1 MRCCRTRVNL
11 NKRYGLCGQQQQ
23 HQQQQ
28 QQQSARFYCSD
39 SRDSDD
45 EIISTGFRRHGLGQA
60 VILVQQGADIQE
72 LPIIVRR
79 YGHNDITA
87 LYSKKLPLGGGGEDC
102 GGSSGGGGFS
112 SINTD
117 DQSAEQ
123 QQTDEPTATSS
134 ISPTSSTVKPA
145 ISAASTNSHTNVVIN
160 PVTDYDTIIKL
171 LEKCET
177 GENVL
182 QLIGSLPEN
191 ELEPDV
197 LVFAL
202 ERLLRIESHQT
213 LKCLETSNDQY
224 RQLLDGVCRVCDTTI
239 LLNILRQLQSMLFM
253 NQSIDQ
259 LCDEILARCADG
271 CLNVMEICEA
281 VHCFVECQ
289 RFSGAEKFWSGLS
302 DAAADN
308 HINENNIKFV
318 FEILPKLKV
327 SRRMVVGILDRRILE
342 VFPLLKPDAV
352 ADIMEAIRECRIGGH
367 TNCTLKAITRWLNV
381 NIHAVN
387 ETHLEQIIHCLT
399 GLRYTD
405 ADCENAIERYVKAK
419 AIKIKSQTLIVEIL
433 KHVNEFRLLNA
444 HILNGCSE
452 FFIKEFKNIDPGY
465 IRDIVGPFGTLS
477 FQPFST
483 MKFWQTIELYLH
495 ENFNKIPIA
504 HIVDIM
510 LATVYLELY
519 PLNFVD
525 RVFNRH
531 FMHHLHSTTP
541 MNELPLVRE
550 KIKLLDM
557 ALTLECAA
565 YKGPFL
571 PRQIG
576 NQVILENRIK
586 RIINDNVD
594 IITTVAGDK
603 TSYSTYCMPHQLPQC
618 TLYAIDIL
626 FHPPGFSLL
635 NYNKLRDR
643 NVLVAA
649 LIHLPE
655 HYDASGTY
663 LIGEQQMRI
672 RHLRH
677 IGLKVV
683 SMQYTQLTKLSMHR
697 KELYDYMVE
706 QMKQAQ
712 PAITSERNE

>member
-1 MRCCRTRVNL
+1 M
-11 NKRYGLCGQQQQ
+11 CG
-23 HQQQQ
+23 QQQQ
-28 QQQSARFYCSD
+28 QQQSTRYYCSD

-45 EIISTGFRRHGLGQA
+45 EIISSGFKAQRHGLGQA
-60 VILVQQGADIQE
+60 VILVQQGGDIRE
-72 LPIIVRR
+72 LPVIVRR
-79 YGHNDITA
+79 YGHSDITA
-87 LYSKKLPLGGGGEDC
+87 FYSKKLPLGGGGGGGGVD
-102 GGSSGGGGFS
+102 GGSSGSGFT
-112 SINTD
+112 ITN
-117 DQSAEQ
+117 DQSTDQ
-123 QQTDEPTATSS
+123 QQSGEPTTTTTTDNAQH
-134 ISPTSSTVKPA
+134 IS
-145 ISAASTNSHTNVVIN
+145 ASTNHHANVVIN
-160 PVTDYDTIIKL
+160 PVTDCDTIIKL

-177 GENVL
+177 GDSVL

-191 ELEPDV
+191 ELEPDA

-202 ERLLRIESHQT
+202 EKLLRIESMQK
-213 LKCLETSNDQY
+213 LKCLETANEQY
-224 RQLLDGVCRVCDTTI
+224 HQLLDGVCRVCDTTI
-239 LLNILRQLQSMLFM
+239 LLNILRQLQCMLCM

-271 CLNVMEICEA
+271 CLSVMEICEA
-281 VHCFVECQ
+281 VHRFVECQ
-289 RFSGAEKFWSGLS
+289 RFDGAEKFWSGLS
-302 DAAADN
+302 DAAADQ

-327 SRRMVVGILDRRILE
+327 SRRMVVGILDRRIIE

-352 ADIMEAIRECRIGGH
+352 ADIMEAIRECRNGGH

-387 ETHLEQIIHCLT
+387 ETHLEQIVHCMTALS
-399 GLRYTD
+399 YTD
-405 ADCENAIERYVKAK
+405 ADFESAIERYVKAK
-419 AIKIKSQTLIVEIL
+419 AIKIKSQTLIVEML
-433 KHVNEFRLLNA
+433 KHVNDFRLLNT

-452 FFIKEFKNIDPGY
+452 FFIKESENIDPGY
-465 IRDIVGPFGTLS
+465 IRDIVCPFGTLC
-477 FQPFST
+477 FQPFNT
-483 MKFWQTIELYLH
+483 MKFWQTIETYLH

-510 LATVYLELY
+510 LATVYLELF
-519 PLNFVD
+519 PVNFID

-531 FMHHLHSTTP
+531 FMHLLHSTTP
-541 MNELPLVRE
+541 MNELPMVRE
-550 KIKLLDM
+550 KIKLLDI
-557 ALTLECAA
+557 ALTLESTA
-565 YKGPFL
+565 YKGPLL

-576 NQVILENRIK
+576 NQVNIENRVK
-586 RIINDNVD
+586 RIINDNMDV
-594 IITTVAGDK
+594 ITTVAGGT
-603 TSYSTYCMPHQLPQC
+603 TSYSTYCMPHQLPEC

-635 NYNKLRDR
+635 NYNKTKDR

-655 HYDASGTY
+655 HYDASGSY

-683 SMQYTQLTKLSMHR
+683 SLQYTQLTKLSMHR
-697 KELYDYMVE
+697 KELYEYIVE

-712 PAITSERNE
+712 SAIINEPTDQ

>member
-1 MRCCRTRVNL
+1 MSYFILNQLRCCRSRVNL

-23 HQQQQ
+23 P
-28 QQQSARFYCSD
+28 QQSARYYCSD

-45 EIISTGFRRHGLGQA
+45 EIISNGFKVQRHGLGQA
-60 VILVQQGADIQE
+60 VILVQQGVDIQE
-72 LPIIVRR
+72 LPVIVRR
-79 YGHNDITA
+79 YGQNDITA
-87 LYSKKLPLGGGGEDC
+87 FYSKKLPLGGGG
-102 GGSSGGGGFS
+102 GGSSGGSDSGFT
-112 SINTD
+112 NTN
-117 DQSAEQ
+117 DQN
-123 QQTDEPTATSS
+123 TEPTTSEE
-134 ISPTSSTVKPA
+134 STTTEHILTHA
-145 ISAASTNSHTNVVIN
+145 NVVLN
-160 PVTDYDTIIKL
+160 PVTDCDTIIKL

-182 QLIGSLPEN
+182 QLIASLPEN
-191 ELEPDV
+191 ELEPDA
-197 LVFAL
+197 LVFGL
-202 ERLLRIESHQT
+202 EKLLRIEPMQT
-213 LKCLETSNDQY
+213 LKYYETSNEQY
-224 RQLLDGVCRVCDTTI
+224 HHLLDGVCRVCDTTI

-259 LCDEILARCADG
+259 LCDEMLARCADG

-281 VHCFVECQ
+281 VHRFVECQ

-302 DAAADN
+302 DAADKQ
-308 HINENNIKFV
+308 INENNIKFV

-327 SRRMVVGILDRRILE
+327 SRRMVVGILDRRIVE
-342 VFPLLKPDAV
+342 VFPLLKPDSV

-387 ETHLEQIIHCLT
+387 ETHLEQIVHCMTALN
-399 GLRYTD
+399 YSD
-405 ADCENAIERYVKAK
+405 NDFENAIERYVKAK
-419 AIKIKSQTLIVEIL
+419 AIKIKSQTLIVEML
-433 KHVNEFRLLNA
+433 KHVNDFRLLNA

-452 FFIKEFKNIDPGY
+452 FFIKESKNIDPGY
-465 IRDIVGPFGTLS
+465 IREIIIPFGTLR

-483 MKFWQTIELYLH
+483 MKFWQTIETYLDQ
-495 ENFNKIPIA
+495 NFNKIPTA

-510 LATVYLELY
+510 LATVYLELF
-519 PLNFVD
+519 PVNFID

-531 FMHHLHSTTP
+531 FMHLLHSTTP
-541 MNELPLVRE
+541 MDELPCVRE
-550 KIKLLDM
+550 KIKLLDT
-557 ALTLECAA
+557 ALTLESNA
-565 YKGPFL
+565 YKGPLL

-576 NQVILENRIK
+576 NQVAIENRIK
-586 RIINDNVD
+586 RIINDNID

-635 NYNKLRDR
+635 NYNKMKDR

-655 HYDASGTY
+655 HYDASETY

-683 SMQYTQLTKLSMHR
+683 SLKYTKLTKLSMHR
-697 KELYDYMVE
+697 KELYEYIVE

-712 PAITSERNE
+712 SAIIEPNDQ